1 MSEPLIYR
9 AAQIRLAEIW
19 DYTLEKWGE
28 EQADLYLR
36 ELGSSIRG
44 IASRRQ
50 VWRAVN
56 GRRLPGVF
64 FVRSGHHFI
73 FFREVE
79 GRIAVFSILHENMDM
94 LRRLREDDG
103 LPKE

>member
-19 DYTLEKWGE
+19 DYTLDKWGE

-36 ELGSSIRG
+36 ELSASIRG
-44 IASRRQ
+44 IANRRR
-50 VWRAVN
+50 VWRSVQE
-56 GRRLPGVF
+56 RRLPGVY
-64 FVRSGHHFI
+64 FVRCAHHFI
-73 FFREVE
+73 FFRELE

-94 LRRLREDDG
+94 LRRLREDVG

>member
-9 AAQIRLAEIW
+9 AAQMRLAEIW
-19 DYTLEKWGE
+19 DYTLEQWGE

-36 ELGSSIRG
+36 ELGASIRK
-44 IASRRQ
+44 IASRRR
-50 VWRAVN
+50 VWRSVR
-56 GRRLPGVF
+56 GRRLLNVY

-73 FFREVE
+73 FFRELE

-103 LPKE
+103 LPK